1 MMVENILE
9 SESNSYNN
17 FSQRKEALL
26 TEVNNFRTLVVCRLR
41 TVNHWWNIGLTVT
54 GVTLTAITTILGVI
68 DSEALKDWL
77 KFGIALT
84 GSAAVAT
91 QSAHREFRV
100 RGKAGKYKQ
109 AEMDL
114 MIIES
119 SISSLGKEIDETELQ
134 ILREGYYNIIKRVG
148 EIEAELDHDNS
159 QQ

>member
-9 SESNSYNN
+9 PESNSHEN
-17 FSQRKEALL
+17 FSTRREALL
-26 TEVNNFRTLVVCRLR
+26 TEVKNFRTLMVCRLR
-41 TVNHWWNIGLTVT
+41 NVNHWWNIGLTVT

-68 DSEALKDWL
+68 DSEALKNWL

-109 AEMDL
+109 AEMNL

-119 SISSLGKEIDETELQ
+119 SISSLGKEIELQ
-134 ILREGYYNIIKRVG
+134 RLREEYYIIIKRVG
-148 EIEAELDHDNS
+148 EIEAELDQDNS
-159 QQ
+159 KK

>member
-1 MMVENILE
+1 MIEKILE
-9 SESNSYNN
+9 PESNYNEN
-17 FSQRKEALL
+17 FSKIRESLL
-26 TEVNNFRTLVVCRLR
+26 IEVKNFRTLVVCRLR
-41 TVNHWWNIGLTVT
+41 NVNHWWNIGLTVT

-68 DSEALKDWL
+68 DSEALKNWL

-114 MIIES
+114 MIVES
-119 SISSLGKEIDETELQ
+119 RISSLEKETDETELQ
-134 ILREGYYNIIKRVG
+134 KLREQYYNIIKRVG
-148 EIEAELDHDNS
+148 EVEAELERDNS
-159 QQ
+159 QK